1 MLDLERKPHV
11 TPSIFELDELRFADL
26 LVQQALAYEGKPTR
40 RYTDPVH
47 GMDPD
52 EGFDCS
58 GLVTRTLTDVGFSPD
73 VRHANEYF
81 NQWGVPVHFEL
92 RRKGDLVFFS
102 NKGRWATHVGIMVD
116 EESFIHARPRF
127 DRVLIEPLREQII
140 TGDSA
145 EQLYIRNP
153 IGFRRAAESNGRWR
167 AIR

>member
-1 MLDLERKPHV
+1 MLDLERRH
-11 TPSIFELDELRFADL
+11 FEVPPLVESPQLRFADII
-26 LVQQALAYEGKPTR
+26 VEQALRYEGTPTR
-40 RYTDPVH
+40 RYTDPES
-47 GMDPD
+47 GMNPE

-58 GLVTRTLTDVGFSPD
+58 GLVTRVLTDVGFAPE

-81 NQWGVPVHFEL
+81 NQWGVPVHEEL

-102 NKGRWATHVGIMVD
+102 ARGRWATHIGIMVD

-127 DRVLIEPLREQII
+127 ETVLIEPLRDQMII
-140 TGDSA
+140 GEPE

-167 AIR
+167 MIK